1 LCGTHGVVALIFEL
15 WHLEIKVNDF
25 APLNPRGF
33 TTLAALTMT
42 SYIPLPLEGN
52 FDWQNASIS
61 AVGGSVE
68 DVAFVAVTHLRQD
81 AQQTQPNLRTIIAD
95 VKMLTH
101 LSFYNPLRQAILS
114 QHSVLEVTRV
124 VASLSSHNFSAAT
137 SCQMGSCLGVCF
149 NYLLLCLRFGDVWTW
164 TIQSLDGQLLRAILA
179 SSSWQT
185 QMDDEVLLE
194 LSDAII
200 KNLTTRPVTLAAA
213 RAVKKVRAHGLE
225 DQFLRAGSG
234 PLRQKWLALK
244 ELVQERESLI
254 PSDDEGRKN
263 PLKCCN
269 NHMVWLK
276 SFY

>member
-1 LCGTHGVVALIFEL
+1 MTVPAGTTNREHFQLALLSLHCLESLVFKDLTCASPSLELAERLTSFWPVIWSWIQLIHSFIPNDKDFPLPFRLQAKNILLSILRIFTGYKSLNVVVCGTPGVVALIFEL

-33 TTLAALTMT
+33 TTPAALTMT

-124 VASLSSHNFSAAT
+124 AASLSSHNFSAAT
-137 SCQMGSCLGVCF
+137 S
-149 NYLLLCLRFGDVWTW
+149 
-164 TIQSLDGQLLRAILA
+164 GQFM
-179 SSSWQT
+179 S
-185 QMDDEVLLE
+185 
-194 LSDAII
+194 
-200 KNLTTRPVTLAAA
+200 
-213 RAVKKVRAHGLE
+213 
-225 DQFLRAGSG
+225 
-234 PLRQKWLALK
+234 
-244 ELVQERESLI
+244 
-254 PSDDEGRKN
+254 
-263 PLKCCN
+263 
-269 NHMVWLK
+269 
-276 SFY
+276 